1 MEYIE
6 ILKILALSQVIT
18 TFAPIGWILELL
30 PNNMIKYIL
39 IVLTSCLKCC
49 ALWLGLAMF
58 GLWSAIVA
66 SIIASIF
73 IEVKQNITSFLWHK
87 KK

>member
-30 PNNMIKYIL
+30 PNGMMKYVL

-49 ALWLGLAMF
+49 ALWLGLF
-58 GLWSAIVA
+58 LYGLWPAIIA
-66 SIIASIF
+66 SIIASVF
-73 IEVKQNITSFLWHK
+73 IEVKQNIINYLWK
-87 KK
+87 RKQ